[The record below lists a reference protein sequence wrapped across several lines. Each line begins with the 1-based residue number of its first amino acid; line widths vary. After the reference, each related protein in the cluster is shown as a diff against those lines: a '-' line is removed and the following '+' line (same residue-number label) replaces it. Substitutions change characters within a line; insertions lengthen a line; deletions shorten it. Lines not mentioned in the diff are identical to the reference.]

1 MPTVTKSV
9 LVPHTAERMFE
20 LVDHVESYPDFLPWC
35 AGAKVIERNAQV
47 TRARLDIDYHGLK
60 THFTTRNRKEPPRRM
75 EIELEEGPFDRL
87 DGRWTFTP
95 LGDEGSRVE
104 LSLEYTLASRAAAI
118 ASASV
123 APGSSSSSITSCR
136 PGNAIAT
143 LTFIA

>member
-20 LVDHVESYPDFLPWC
+20 LVDRVESYPDFLPWC
-35 AGAKVIERNAQV
+35 AGARVIERNAQV

-104 LSLEYTLASRAAAI
+104 LSLEYTLASRAI
-118 ASASV
+118 GQLL
-123 APGSSSSSITSCR
+123 APVFGQIMESLVDSFVERANVTR
-136 PGNAIAT
+136 
-143 LTFIA
+143 